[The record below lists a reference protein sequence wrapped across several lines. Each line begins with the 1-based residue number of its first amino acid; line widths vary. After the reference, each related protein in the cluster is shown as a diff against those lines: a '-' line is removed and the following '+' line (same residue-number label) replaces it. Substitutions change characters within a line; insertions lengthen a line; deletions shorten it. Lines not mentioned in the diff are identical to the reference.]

1 LPSRS
6 GLTPLVLA
14 AIAAA
19 VVAPAAPARAAS
31 REEAT
36 PETMK
41 PYAGPSVRG
50 VDTSTLAGKM
60 MCGYQGWF
68 GAEGDKLGRGWYHWS
83 GKRGFKP
90 GSCKIDL

>member
-1 LPSRS
+1 MPSRS
-6 GLTPLVLA
+6 GPTPLVLA

-19 VVAPAAPARAAS
+19 VVAPAAPVLAAS

-50 VDTSTLAGKM
+50 VDTSTLAGKV

-68 GAEGDKLGRGWYHWS
+68 GGRLFTL
-83 GKRGFKP
+83 RTDICP
-90 GSCKIDL
+90 LQVGSLQILP